1 MSIEV
6 CLMVAR
12 QRPEML
18 VPSEFFA
25 LLDGLRK
32 ILADSF
38 RQEQNQCG
46 AKKGHRADN
55 QHWKSLPNCSLMN
68 KY

>member
-18 VPSEFFA
+18 VPSELFA

-38 RQEQNQCG
+38 RQEQN
-46 AKKGHRADN
+46 
-55 QHWKSLPNCSLMN
+55 
-68 KY
+68 

>member
-1 MSIEV
+1 MLMSIEV

-38 RQEQNQCG
+38 RQEQN
-46 AKKGHRADN
+46 
-55 QHWKSLPNCSLMN
+55 
-68 KY
+68 